1 MNDDDRRPRFLCDA
15 MLGSLARWL
24 RLCGYDCLYLGTE
37 PEDAELERIAGREGR
52 WLLTR
57 DRELAAA
64 GPRTQMVSSGILEA
78 QLAEVL
84 RRHGLSPPE
93 DLENARCSD
102 CNGEL
107 VDVTADQIAACVPPY
122 VLSTAERFRR
132 CTGCRRVYWPGTH
145 GEQIHVRFARVR
157 DMMADR
163 G

>member
-1 MNDDDRRPRFLCDA
+1 

-24 RLCGYDCLYLGTE
+24 RLCGHDCLYLGTE
-37 PEDAELERIAGREGR
+37 PADAELAQIAEAEGR

-64 GPRTQMVSSGILEA
+64 GPRTQLVAAGTLEG

-84 RRHGLSPPE
+84 GRHRLPPPE
-93 DLENARCSD
+93 DLEAARCGE
-102 CNGEL
+102 CNGVL
-107 VDVTADQIAACVPPY
+107 VDVGADEVAAGVPPY
-122 VLSTAERFRR
+122 VLATAERFRR
-132 CTGCRRVYWPGTH
+132 CAGCGRIYWPGTH

-157 DMMADR
+157 HLMAES